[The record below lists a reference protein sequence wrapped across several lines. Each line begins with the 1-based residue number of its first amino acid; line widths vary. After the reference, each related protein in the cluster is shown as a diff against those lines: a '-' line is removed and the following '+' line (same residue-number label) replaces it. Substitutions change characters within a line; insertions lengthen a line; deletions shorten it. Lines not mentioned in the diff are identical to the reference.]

1 MRYLDAF
8 DTAVQALRAT
18 ILRSIL
24 TVLGIIVGVAAVVL
38 VVAIGSGAESVV
50 FREIR
55 SLGSNLLIIDPHSP
69 VATTRRGHA
78 AVLSEGDA
86 SAIKAQIPEV
96 EIAEPQIRGSVLAV
110 VGDINWP
117 ARLVGATP
125 KFLAV
130 RDWPLRAGRN
140 FTDEEMDSKAKVVLL
155 GETVAHKLFG
165 DGNPVGAVVRLRQVP
180 FHVIGVLAP
189 KGQSTSGKDQ
199 DDVVVIPIKT
209 ARSRVLGTDQA
220 NPTRLDSIIVKVRE
234 GDDMGRAEERIRMLL
249 QNRHRLQSEEED
261 DFTIKNLAEVQQFKK
276 ESARVL
282 GLLVGAVASISLV
295 VGGIGIMN
303 IMLVSVVERTRE
315 IGIRVAVGASRSD
328 IRRQF
333 LVEAVTL
340 SSLGG
345 AIGLIVGVAG
355 AGLIAVLADWP
366 WIVSP
371 ISVLMAV
378 GFSLSVGIVFGYYPA
393 RRASMLDPIEALRKE

>member
-1 MRYLDAF
+1 
-8 DTAVQALRAT
+8 
-18 ILRSIL
+18 
-24 TVLGIIVGVAAVVL
+24 
-38 VVAIGSGAESVV
+38 
-50 FREIR
+50 
-55 SLGSNLLIIDPHSP
+55 
-69 VATTRRGHA
+69 
-78 AVLSEGDA
+78 
-86 SAIKAQIPEV
+86 
-96 EIAEPQIRGSVLAV
+96 
-110 VGDINWP
+110 
-117 ARLVGATP
+117 
-125 KFLAV
+125 
-130 RDWPLRAGRN
+130 
-140 FTDEEMDSKAKVVLL
+140 MDSKAKVVLL

-328 IRRQF
+328 IRTQF

>member
-55 SLGSNLLIIDPHSP
+55 SLGSNLLIIDPHSSF
-69 VATTRRGHA
+69 ATTRRGQA
-78 AVLSEGDA
+78 AVLSEADA

-110 VGDINWP
+110 GGNVNWP
-117 ARLVGATP
+117 TQLVGATP

-130 RDWPLRAGRN
+130 RDWPLKTGRN
-140 FTDEEMDSKAKVVLL
+140 FTDEEMDAKAKVVLL

-165 DGNPVGAVVRLRQVP
+165 DGNPVGAVVRLQQVP
-180 FHVIGVLAP
+180 FHVIGVLAS

-199 DDVVVIPIKT
+199 DDVVVTPIKT
-209 ARSRVLGTDQA
+209 ARSRVLGTNQGD
-220 NPTRLDSIIVKVRE
+220 PTRLDSIIVKVRE

-249 QNRHRLQSEEED
+249 QNRHRLQTNEED
-261 DFTIKNLAEVQQFKK
+261 NFTIKNLAQVQQIKK

-328 IRRQF
+328 IRTQF

-345 AIGLIVGVAG
+345 AIGLIVGVAA